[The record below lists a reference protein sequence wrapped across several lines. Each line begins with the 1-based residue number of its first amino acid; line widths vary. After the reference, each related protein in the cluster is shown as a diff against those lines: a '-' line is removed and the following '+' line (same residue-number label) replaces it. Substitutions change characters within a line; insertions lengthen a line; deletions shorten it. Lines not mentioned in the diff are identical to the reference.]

1 MIEPVAGCSR
11 SEFSAA
17 LTPSREAE
25 LPSLFLELPNSR
37 SLWRAFSLEASLA
50 LAIALSCALA
60 RSSPALTA
68 NSCSVLVLRDRALAA
83 PIAPALPNLIS

>member
-50 LAIALSCALA
+50 LAIALS
-60 RSSPALTA
+60 
-68 NSCSVLVLRDRALAA
+68 
-83 PIAPALPNLIS
+83 